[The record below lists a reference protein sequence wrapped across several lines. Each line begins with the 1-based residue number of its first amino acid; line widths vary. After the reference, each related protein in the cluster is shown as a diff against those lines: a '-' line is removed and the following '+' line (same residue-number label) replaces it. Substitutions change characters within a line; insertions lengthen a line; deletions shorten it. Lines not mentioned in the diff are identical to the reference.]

1 MAWPELESPLVP
13 PVAFRAPIDPR
24 YDMLRA
30 QVFEKRSIVRW
41 EMVSQC
47 PCSDKESLDG
57 VDTESGEYDQDC
69 AQCKGRGLFHH
80 TPRIV
85 PMMVTSATAK
95 PEWFAHYGS
104 AMRGM
109 ARFTVLPEHLPGPL
123 DRLTVLD
130 SIIRMPHRG
139 VRQGGAKGPSPTTLT
154 YPIIK
159 RRIEHAQGNSWTYGD
174 YEQKKVAG
182 TIELGVIYCR
192 RANAAGVIEPNEL
205 VEGVDF
211 EVTVDGDIDWTLGD
225 ALGTAPAVGARFV
238 CEYTTSPVYMVQT
251 IPHTFRDRYTAPA
264 DGLGE
269 RRSQSN
275 LHVDAYLE
283 FWGPPGG

>member
-1 MAWPELESPLVP
+1 MALPELEFPLVP
-13 PVAFRAPIDPR
+13 PVAFRSPVDPR
-24 YDMLRA
+24 YDLLRA
-30 QVFEKRSIVRW
+30 QLFEKRSLIRW

-47 PCSDKESLDG
+47 PCSNRADLDG
-57 VDTESGEYDQDC
+57 VDTESGEHDPDC

-80 TPRIV
+80 TPRTV
-85 PMMVTSATAK
+85 PMMVTSATSK

-109 ARFTVLPEHLPGPL
+109 SRFTVLPEHLPGPL
-123 DRLTVLD
+123 DRLSILD

-139 VRQGGAKGPSPTTLT
+139 VRPAGAVTALT
-154 YPIIK
+154 YPVVK
-159 RRIEHAQGNSWTYGD
+159 RIIEHAEGNSWTYGD
-174 YEQKKVAG
+174 YDQKKVAG
-182 TIELGVIYCR
+182 SITLGVLYCR
-192 RANAAGVIEPNEL
+192 RADVAGAIVDNEL

-211 EVTVDGDIDWTLGD
+211 TINTNGEIDWTLGD
-225 ALGTAPAVGARFV
+225 GLGTAPAIGARFV
-238 CEYTTSPVYMVQT
+238 CEYTTHPVYLVQS